1 MRVQTPQSAEELLM
15 RARAL
20 AGLSLADIAE
30 QFELSVPRNLR
41 REKGWQGQLIER
53 ALGASSG
60 SLAQADFPDIGVELK
75 TLPIDQHGLPT
86 ESTWVCIANLMPTH
100 AERWQDSLVYEKLKR
115 VLWLP
120 VQDDDN
126 IPLAERRIGSALL
139 WQPDAQQMQRLEQ
152 DFLELTERIALGE
165 VESISA
171 HHGQALQLRPKAAN
185 RKVLTDARGPDGT
198 IIKTLP
204 RGFYLR
210 RSFTISVI
218 QQHLL

>member
-1 MRVQTPQSAEELLM
+1 M

-86 ESTWVCIANLMPTH
+86 ESTWVCIANLMPSH

-139 WQPDAQQMQRLEQ
+139 WRPDAQQRQLLEQ
-152 DFLELTERIALGE
+152 DYLELTERIALGE
-165 VESISA
+165 VEAISA

>member
-1 MRVQTPQSAEELLM
+1 M

-86 ESTWVCIANLMPTH
+86 ESTWVCIANLMPSH

-139 WQPDAQQMQRLEQ
+139 WQPDAQQRQLLEQ
-152 DFLELTERIALGE
+152 DYLELTERIALGE
-165 VESISA
+165 VEAISA

>member
-1 MRVQTPQSAEELLM
+1 M

-30 QFELSVPRNLR
+30 QFQLGVPRNLR

-60 SLAQADFPDIGVELK
+60 SLAQADFPEIGVELK
-75 TLPIDQHGLPT
+75 TLPIDQHSLPT
-86 ESTWVCIANLMPTH
+86 ESTWVCIANLIPSH

-139 WQPDAQQMQRLEQ
+139 WQPDAQQMQILER
-152 DFLELTERIALGE
+152 DYLELTERIALGE
-165 VESISA
+165 VEAISA

-198 IIKTLP
+198 VIKTLP